1 VCSSDLN
8 TYQYPSEEKEKENMK
23 VQASILS
30 LLLASANAQHFFR
43 GSNGDPVER
52 SLSNAGG
59 GMVDL
64 SSTTA
69 PITDIVPTKIP
80 HSMASHSM
88 APHTMVP
95 HSMAPHSM
103 APHSM
108 APHSMAPHSMAP
120 HSMAPHSMAPHSMA
134 PLLKAADT
142 ATTIAPHSL
151 APQITTSPAKAVTT
165 RAAVITAPSV
175 VFEVVTKP
183 PHIKIADIKAL
194 LNEEAG
200 IQAPVTAAPVPKPP
214 RTTVAEIKALIAK
227 KAGIGAPVT
236 AAPVAAVSKTNP
248 PDITTVQVKELIT
261 KWAGIQAPVTSA
273 PGNKGK
279 VTAVPIFI
287 ESPSISSPTV

>member
-1 VCSSDLN
+1 
-8 TYQYPSEEKEKENMK
+8 
-23 VQASILS
+23 
-30 LLLASANAQHFFR
+30 
-43 GSNGDPVER
+43 
-52 SLSNAGG
+52 
-59 GMVDL
+59 
-64 SSTTA
+64 
-69 PITDIVPTKIP
+69 
-80 HSMASHSM
+80 
-88 APHTMVP
+88 
-95 HSMAPHSM
+95 
-103 APHSM
+103 
-108 APHSMAPHSMAP
+108 
-120 HSMAPHSMAPHSMA
+120 MA

>member
-88 APHTMVP
+88 APHTMV
-95 HSMAPHSM
+95 
-103 APHSM
+103 
-108 APHSMAPHSMAP
+108 PHSMAPHSMAP

>member
-1 VCSSDLN
+1 
-8 TYQYPSEEKEKENMK
+8 MK
-23 VQASILS
+23 IQASILS

-43 GSNGDPVER
+43 GSNGDPVGR
-52 SLSNAGG
+52 TLFNAGG

-69 PITDIVPTKIP
+69 PIADTVPTKKQ
-80 HSMASHSM
+80 HSVASHSM
-88 APHTMVP
+88 APHTM
-95 HSMAPHSM
+95 APHT
-103 APHSM
+103 
-108 APHSMAPHSMAP
+108 
-120 HSMAPHSMAPHSMA
+120 MAPHSMAPHSMA

-214 RTTVAEIKALIAK
+214 HTTVAEIKALIAK
-227 KAGIGAPVT
+227 KAGILAPVT
-236 AAPVAAVSKTNP
+236 VAPVAAVTKTNP

-287 ESPSISSPTV
+287 ESPSISPPTV